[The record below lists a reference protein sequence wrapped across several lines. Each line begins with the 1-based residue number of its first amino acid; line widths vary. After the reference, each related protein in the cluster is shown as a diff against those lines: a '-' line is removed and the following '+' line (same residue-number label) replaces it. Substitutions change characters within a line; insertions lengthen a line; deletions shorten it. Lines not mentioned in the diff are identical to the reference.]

1 MPTKSRQRGL
11 ALVELGLSMS
21 FLLLLVFGIT
31 EFGRAIYQYDTIAK
45 AARDAV
51 RYLSTQAPG
60 SATALAEAKCLAVY
74 GNPSCSGDP
83 LLAGLT
89 VSMVSVCDASACSAT
104 NQAQGSAPVIDLV
117 TLTIGGGNTPFT
129 FTSLMPF
136 LVPNIT
142 FGPVSVTMR
151 QVL

>member
-1 MPTKSRQRGL
+1 MPTRNRQRGL
-11 ALVELGLSMS
+11 ALVELGLSLA

-31 EFGRAIYQYDTIAK
+31 EFGRAIYQYDTIVK
-45 AARDAV
+45 AARDAT
-51 RYLSTQAPG
+51 RYLSTQSPG
-60 SATALAEAKCLAVY
+60 SATALAEAKCLAIY

-89 VSMVSVCDASACSAT
+89 VSMVSVCDASTCSAT

-117 TLTIGGGNTPFT
+117 TLTIGGGNAPFT
-129 FTSLMPF
+129 FTSLMPSI
-136 LVPNIT
+136 VPSIT